1 MSLTSMLK
9 GKDPKS
15 LELQRIVKAI
25 LPKKNQFYTLTGNA
39 PFDVHAVPVSPYDSE
54 NLRYSGVIGTT
65 IELMGKYHIGRLSKF
80 KGTIYN
86 ARTTGLASSGL
97 ELLEYSLDKLDF
109 DRIYFKFSD
118 RYKYIK
124 SYVEGKDVSINDLI
138 KSAILSSK
146 LENCARTGMLPEN
159 PILYFTEDI
168 QESVVDDLKSL
179 FRGFLATFVETKIL
193 HNIMEIDFHP
203 IFGVASKSVG
213 GADGD
218 LYINGTMYDFKTSK
232 KRGYEWQEIAQLICY
247 SLLSDISSEIFDL
260 DIPGLSNEFP
270 YKTNRI
276 AFYRTRFNEI
286 EYFNLNEIPR
296 EKWDTAKTEIKK
308 LLNIKY

>member
-39 PFDVHAVPVSPYDSE
+39 PFDVHAVPVSPYNSE

-138 KSAILSSK
+138 QSAILSSK
-146 LENCARTGMLPEN
+146 LENCARAGMLPEN

-203 IFGVASKSVG
+203 IFGRLSKAVG
-213 GADGD
+213 GADAD
-218 LYINGTMYDFKTSK
+218 LYIDGTLYDFKTSK
-232 KRGYEWQEIAQLICY
+232 KRGYEWQEIAQLIGY
-247 SLLSDISSEIFDL
+247 SLFSDISSDIFELDL
-260 DIPGLSNEFP
+260 PEYTNEFP
-270 YKTNRI
+270 YKVNRI

-286 EYFNLNEIPR
+286 EYFNINEIPR